1 MRFKLTLEVNKQIFG
16 NILPINYQYEQ
27 SAVIYRTLSQA
38 SKEYADWLHE
48 NGFRMESGKNFK
60 LFTYSP
66 LKITKRFIPKD
77 NDRIHI
83 LSDTVEWQISFLP
96 EQSTEKYIQGLFV
109 NQVFEIGDKKTT
121 VQFQVQQVE
130 VLPPPEFS
138 ETMHF
143 ETMSPMCLS
152 VKREDGSAEYIS
164 PEDPRAKDAVLSGL
178 LSRYESFYGK
188 PFPSA
193 FDFDFKAAKSAYS
206 KMITIKANSS
216 AQTKVRGYKC
226 SFTLKAPVELMK
238 ILYESGIGQECS
250 QGFGCVRERKTEKI
264 KNI

>member
-1 MRFKLTLEVNKQIFG
+1 MRFKLTLTVRKQTFG
-16 NILPINYQYEQ
+16 NVLPINYQYEQ

-48 NGFRMESGKNFK
+48 NGFRIESGKTFK

-66 LKITKRFIPKD
+66 LKIFKRHIPKEK
-77 NDRIHI
+77 DRIYI

-96 EQSTEKYIQGLFV
+96 EQSTEKFIQGLFA
-109 NQVFEIGDKKTT
+109 NQVFEIGDKQST

-130 VLPPPEFS
+130 VLPAPVFT
-138 ETMHF
+138 ETMNF
-143 ETMSPMCLS
+143 ETMSPLCLS

-164 PEDPRAKDAVLSGL
+164 PEDTRAKDAILSGL

-193 FDFDFKAAKSAYS
+193 FDFEFKAADNIHS
-206 KMITIKANSS
+206 KKITIKANTP
-216 AQTKVRGYKC
+216 AQTEVRGYKC

-238 ILYESGIGQECS
+238 IMYESGIGQECS
-250 QGFGCVRERKTEKI
+250 QGFGCVRERKE
-264 KNI
+264 

>member
-1 MRFKLTLEVNKQIFG
+1 MRFKLTLGVNKRAFG
-16 NILPINYQYEQ
+16 NVLPINYQYEQ
-27 SAVIYRTLSQA
+27 SAVIYRILSQA

-48 NGFRMESGKNFK
+48 NGFRIESGKNFK

-96 EQSTEKYIQGLFV
+96 EQSTEKFIQGLFA
-109 NQVFEIGDKKTT
+109 NQVFEIGDKQST
-121 VQFQVQQVE
+121 VQFQVEQVE
-130 VLPPPEFS
+130 VLPAPVFT
-138 ETMHF
+138 ETMDF
-143 ETMSPMCLS
+143 ETMSPLCLR
-152 VKREDGSAEYIS
+152 VKREDGGTEYIS
-164 PEDPRAKDAVLSGL
+164 PKDTRAKESVLSGL

-193 FDFDFKAAKSAYS
+193 FDFKFKAADNIHS
-206 KMITIKANSS
+206 KKITIKANTP
-216 AQTKVRGYKC
+216 AQTEVRGYKC

-238 ILYESGIGQECS
+238 IMYESGIGQECS
-250 QGFGCVRERKTEKI
+250 QGFGCVRERKE
-264 KNI
+264 

>member
-27 SAVIYRTLSQA
+27 SAVIYRNFLQA

-48 NGFRMESGKNFK
+48 NGFRIESGKNFK

-96 EQSTEKYIQGLFV
+96 EQSTEKFIQGLFA

-164 PEDPRAKDAVLSGL
+164 PEDTRAKDAVLSGL

-193 FDFDFKAAKSAYS
+193 FDFKFKAAKDIQS
-206 KMITIKANSS
+206 KKITIKANTP
-216 AQTKVRGYKC
+216 AQTEVKGYKC

-250 QGFGCVRERKTEKI
+250 QGFGCVSVRKD
-264 KNI
+264 